1 MKLRLVA
8 AALTVLLGAAAMQVP
23 MADSVA
29 AAHGVD
35 FRSGIIKYILDE
47 PLIEDPNTFESWI
60 KVEEDAEGEIGVIF
74 GNGSV
79 SDTPSVEYAVNA
91 EGQLTVNWNNYERYI
106 VFDKTDV
113 RTVNRCKP
121 YRAARVRATSN
132 FTASRASGAISTTK
146 PISINL
152 FTGGSARSRFIR
164 MHSMRR
170 RSRAIGITAMP
181 FGSGRGT
188 ICCSTSG

>member
-8 AALTVLLGAAAMQVP
+8 AALTVLLGAAVMQVP
-23 MADSVA
+23 VADSVA
-29 AAHGVD
+29 AAHGAD

-113 RTVNRCKP
+113 RT
-121 YRAARVRATSN
+121 
-132 FTASRASGAISTTK
+132 GE
-146 PISINL
+146 
-152 FTGGSARSRFIR
+152 
-164 MHSMRR
+164 
-170 RSRAIGITAMP
+170 
-181 FGSGRGT
+181 
-188 ICCSTSG
+188 